1 MILKKF
7 EKVKLIIFIGIILL
21 LIEVIMIFVFYSIKI
36 STYKKYSAII
46 FSNNLIYIMIDDKDI
61 KDIYKNKKYYID
73 NKNNNLVI
81 DHINRKVLK
90 RDDSE
95 MDQVFIK
102 YKSNNRDNEVID
114 IVLLDD
120 SINVLEMFYS
130 VWKEDA

>member
-1 MILKKF
+1 
-7 EKVKLIIFIGIILL
+7 
-21 LIEVIMIFVFYSIKI
+21 
-36 STYKKYSAII
+36 
-46 FSNNLIYIMIDDKDI
+46 MIDDKDI
-61 KDIYKNKKYYID
+61 KDIYKNKKFYID

-90 RDDSE
+90 RNDSE

-130 VWKEDA
+130 VWKEDAWEE

>member
-7 EKVKLIIFIGIILL
+7 EKVKLIILIGIILL

-61 KDIYKNKKYYID
+61 KDIYKNKKFYID

-90 RDDSE
+90 RNDSE

>member
-61 KDIYKNKKYYID
+61 KDIYKNKKFYID

-90 RDDSE
+90 RNDSE